1 MTVSIYQNDF
11 DANVI
16 DIKTPFYPAWRDFAR
31 RIGGRWQWK
40 HKRWEFDV
48 KDEHTV
54 REALRLVFGTDGEE
68 GLASVDVRVALSEPL
83 TSKVYDLGR
92 RLGRPS
98 KSEPGVV
105 RWDTGVDPQDDEG
118 LLLLVFEREQVEVE
132 QALEVADRDQRQR
145 DVAEGVG
152 AGGLGVFHHHVVLGR
167 APDAHVLGVP
177 DHDPNRLPA
186 DRPLNQKGVH
196 PFCRHANPP
205 RSEDAP
211 GNEHSSPLGLSV
223 GRPGALTRGRP
234 VGRVIISRH
243 ARPPRSGPPH
253 HEGAPP
259 ARARRDKSSFRCLR

>member
-118 LLLLVFEREQVEVE
+118 LLLLVHGVPESLARAAVERDPDRYTI
-132 QALEVADRDQRQR
+132 LEV
-145 DVAEGVG
+145 
-152 AGGLGVFHHHVVLGR
+152 
-167 APDAHVLGVP
+167 
-177 DHDPNRLPA
+177 
-186 DRPLNQKGVH
+186 
-196 PFCRHANPP
+196 
-205 RSEDAP
+205 
-211 GNEHSSPLGLSV
+211 
-223 GRPGALTRGRP
+223 TRGER
-234 VGRVIISRH
+234 RRALRKEIKRLQ
-243 ARPPRSGPPH
+243 ARIA
-253 HEGAPP
+253 E
-259 ARARRDKSSFRCLR
+259 LQEELT